1 MEREL
6 SGVAVVP
13 TTSHHGVDPLEVLHD
28 PARIAALRRL
38 RLLDSS
44 AEGTFDRLARIAKTS
59 IGVPVALI
67 SLVAEHRQ
75 FFTSCLGLAE
85 PWASAR
91 ETPLSH
97 SFCQYAVAT
106 GEELVV
112 EDARVD
118 KVLTTNLAI
127 RDLGVV
133 AYAGVPIRVGDG
145 VPIGT
150 LCVIDS
156 RPRRWTQ
163 VELELL
169 RDLAGAVG
177 DLLEPRLAL
186 LRAPERQAVLAQ
198 LVEAQEEERAR
209 IAAEV
214 HDDILQTLVA
224 VSLRLQVLAE
234 KGGGEGGAGGV
245 GDPAIAAL
253 ATQVTAAADRLRRL
267 LADLR
272 PYGLDQGVF
281 GSALAE
287 RIDLEFDE
295 GTAVDVQVDH
305 DAMPPAVGTTLYR
318 VAQEAL
324 ANIRAH
330 AGAGHVS
337 VRVARAGGGVELTV
351 RDDGRGFDPAQQASG
366 RRYGLM
372 TMRERTELL
381 GGSLQIESSPGAGT
395 LVRAWLPLPPETAG

>member
-1 MEREL
+1 
-6 SGVAVVP
+6 
-13 TTSHHGVDPLEVLHD
+13 VDPLEVLHD

-44 AEGTFDRLARIAKTS
+44 AEDTFDRLARIAKIS

-118 KVLTTNLAI
+118 QVLTTNPAI
-127 RDLGVV
+127 QDMGVV
-133 AYAGVPIRVGDG
+133 AYAGVPIRVGAG
-145 VPIGT
+145 VAIGT

-156 RPRRWTQ
+156 TPRRWTET
-163 VELELL
+163 ELELL

-198 LVEAQEEERAR
+198 LV
-209 IAAEV
+209 
-214 HDDILQTLVA
+214 
-224 VSLRLQVLAE
+224 
-234 KGGGEGGAGGV
+234 
-245 GDPAIAAL
+245 
-253 ATQVTAAADRLRRL
+253 
-267 LADLR
+267 
-272 PYGLDQGVF
+272 
-281 GSALAE
+281 
-287 RIDLEFDE
+287 
-295 GTAVDVQVDH
+295 
-305 DAMPPAVGTTLYR
+305 
-318 VAQEAL
+318 
-324 ANIRAH
+324 
-330 AGAGHVS
+330 
-337 VRVARAGGGVELTV
+337 
-351 RDDGRGFDPAQQASG
+351 
-366 RRYGLM
+366 
-372 TMRERTELL
+372 
-381 GGSLQIESSPGAGT
+381 
-395 LVRAWLPLPPETAG
+395 